1 MLAIIIRK
9 IAIAFVAAYRVARL
23 WPFLQIL
30 CSSLYRLI
38 AFMIATN
45 AVWSG
50 NVVLVGNLFYLILYQ
65 PNRCNFDLIFI
76 AFIGL
81 QSRLERA
88 WSKADFDAFYAHL
101 PKRRLLRLSWIW
113 LFFWKVSARKRLIDV
128 FWFLELQCI
137 LSVDFYLN
145 GLIKNNTYTVAIFC
159 VATNFMLKAT
169 VI

>member
-1 MLAIIIRK
+1 MFSWTSLNFKNDFWDLYYSLALLITLACYHCIIIRK
-9 IAIAFVAAYRVARL
+9 VAIACIAAYRVVRPWL
-23 WPFLQIL
+23 FLYTM
-30 CSSLYRLI
+30 SSLYRLI

-76 AFIGL
+76 AFMGL

-101 PKRRLLRLSWIW
+101 PKRRLLRLNSFW
-113 LFFWKVSARKRLIDV
+113 LFLEIDFQIKDLI
-128 FWFLELQCI
+128 
-137 LSVDFYLN
+137 
-145 GLIKNNTYTVAIFC
+145 
-159 VATNFMLKAT
+159 
-169 VI
+169 